1 MPIVLQDARGKEQSL
16 ANLPSCEID
25 FTFRKRKVSLSH
37 ASHSIRQTFNARDE
51 LLHLWCFFIDV
62 LQSNPFISK
71 SLPIRI
77 ASNSNLLLF
86 SQIARNKKNYGGIRN
101 GGCSTAFPLLLP
113 GVMERA
119 KKGRARRKSGSAPL
133 SKSLGGSLLRPR
145 GGPDPSSPS
154 WCGGSARCTYSAR
167 SRSGRARPP
176 RDRSSRVRPS

>member
-1 MPIVLQDARGKEQSL
+1 MLLTRFVKPLMP
-16 ANLPSCEID
+16 
-25 FTFRKRKVSLSH
+25 
-37 ASHSIRQTFNARDE
+37 RDE
-51 LLHLWCFFIDV
+51 LLLLWCFFIDV
-62 LQSNPFISK
+62 LQSTPLISK

-77 ASNSNLLLF
+77 APNGNLLLL

-154 WCGGSARCTYSAR
+154 WYGDSARCTYWAQ
-167 SRSGRARPP
+167 SRSGRAPPP
-176 RDRSSRVRPS
+176 RGRSSRDRPS